1 MQKQYQIVTGKQKR
15 DAADQLNKSQEAQ
28 IDYIDQRGGFRD
40 PDPEDFI
47 DDVDELRSGGLAGL
61 LGE

>member
-1 MQKQYQIVTGKQKR
+1 MKEIVKSKQKR
-15 DAADQLNKSQEAQ
+15 DAADQLNTSQQAQ

-47 DDVDELRSGGLAGL
+47 DDIDELKSGGLAGL

>member
-1 MQKQYQIVTGKQKR
+1 MKEIVKSKQKR
-15 DAADQLNKSQEAQ
+15 DAADQLNTSQEAQ
-28 IDYIDQRGGFRD
+28 IDYIDRRGGFRDPD

-47 DDVDELRSGGLAGL
+47 DDIDELKSGGLAGL